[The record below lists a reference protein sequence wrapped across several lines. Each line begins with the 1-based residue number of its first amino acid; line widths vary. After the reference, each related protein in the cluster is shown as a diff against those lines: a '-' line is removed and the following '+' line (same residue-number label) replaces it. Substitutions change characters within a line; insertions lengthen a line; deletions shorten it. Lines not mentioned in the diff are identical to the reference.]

1 MIIVIIVIIIISIT
15 IIIIIISIIIIIII
29 IIINIVVRLT
39 VLRHYVAT
47 PEGRVARQ
55 AAPEATTRELATYCG
70 FLFQR

>member
-15 IIIIIISIIIIIII
+15 IIIIIIISIIIII

>member
-15 IIIIIISIIIIIII
+15 IIIIIISIIIII